1 MGFNM
6 KAYRVTWHAVI
17 ENGSV
22 LQGRSLIYAE
32 SKEEAVEKLVSEK
45 SKEYRLKPY
54 WVQIRD
60 IIEFSGL
67 ETG

>member
-1 MGFNM
+1 M